1 MPLPYLLRRW
11 SARFGVGL
19 LLAGVVLCSVAGAG
33 AEPPNRMQE
42 YVVDSSDALQQ
53 QDLDRVRSAVDD
65 LYADYRVR
73 LWLYYVDDFAAM
85 EPQQWAEQTAAQ
97 SGFGDRDLLLA
108 VATRDRSYGVA
119 GQLPEG
125 VSESEFDDV
134 LLDAVEPALRQN
146 RWADAGVATAEGV
159 GTAAAGSAV
168 SLVPVLI
175 IGGAIVLA
183 VFGLMLFSRKR
194 RSDRDVAELE
204 HARKIDPTD
213 SRRLGSFSL
222 DTLDTLSQEMLV
234 DIDNAVQVSTEE
246 LALATGEFGDVAVLQ
261 FRRALEQ
268 ARAASGRAFAIRQQL
283 DDDIPET
290 PREQRSLLLDL
301 ISTVG
306 RADREL
312 DSQVTQFDGMRD
324 LLINAGDRLDALTRD
339 LVEVTSRTAAAE
351 SELTRL
357 RTAHPP
363 GTLASVR
370 DNVVM
375 AHERITFAEH
385 NIDSGREALGRP
397 VGEQGGAVAAI
408 RTAES
413 ALGQA
418 RRLLDAVLHA
428 ATNIEQAR
436 AGLPATLNELRDD
449 LTAAA
454 DAKRHGGQEL
464 ATATARAQEVLD
476 NAETATDPIATFHDA
491 VSASE
496 ELDRALAAA
505 THRKL
510 AAEDLRRRLDQTST
524 DARVRVDTAA
534 DFIGTRRGGIDAGP
548 RTRLA
553 EARRHL
559 DEAHRLR
566 DTDPTQALTQAR
578 SAADLAGRAL
588 HDAQT
593 NVVRWERGGGTFGA
607 GQTGAVLGG
616 VLIGELFRGA
626 GGGGFG
632 RGFGG
637 GFGPQSFGG
646 SAGSRRINRGGR
658 F

>member
-1 MPLPYLLRRW
+1 MPLPYRLRRW

-19 LLAGVVLCSVAGAG
+19 FLAGVVLCGVAGAG
-33 AEPPNRMQE
+33 AEPPDRMQE
-42 YVVDSSDALQQ
+42 YVVDSSGALQQ
-53 QDLDRVRSAVDD
+53 ADLDRVRGAVDD

-73 LWLYYVDDFAAM
+73 LWVYYVGDFAEM
-85 EPQQWAEQTAAQ
+85 EPQQWARRAAAQ
-97 SGFGDRDLLLA
+97 SDFGDRDLLLA
-108 VATRDRSYGVA
+108 VATRDRSYGVS
-119 GQLPEG
+119 GELPEG

-146 RWADAGVATAEGV
+146 RWADAGVAAAEGV

-168 SLVPVLI
+168 SLAPVLI
-175 IGGAIVLA
+175 IGGAIVLT
-183 VFGLMLFSRKR
+183 VFALMLFSRKR
-194 RSDRDVAELE
+194 RSDRDVAERE

-213 SRRLGSFSL
+213 SRRLAGFSL
-222 DTLDTLSQEMLV
+222 DTLDTLSQEMLIDV
-234 DIDNAVQVSTEE
+234 DNALQASNEE
-246 LALATGEFGDVAVLQ
+246 LALATGEFGDVAVLP
-261 FRRALEQ
+261 FRRALDQ
-268 ARAASGRAFAIRQQL
+268 ARAASSRAFAIRQQL
-283 DDDIPET
+283 DDDIAET
-290 PREQRSLLLDL
+290 PPEQRAMLLDL

-312 DSQVTQFDGMRD
+312 DSQVTQFDNMRN

-339 LVEVTSRTAAAE
+339 LVEVSSRTAAAE
-351 SELTRL
+351 TELTRL
-357 RTAHPP
+357 RTEYPP

-375 AHERITFAEH
+375 ARERITFAEH
-385 NIDSGREALGRP
+385 TIDSGREALDRP

-418 RRLLDAVLHA
+418 RTLLDGVLHA

-436 AGLPATLNELRDD
+436 AGLPAMLNELRDD
-449 LTAAA
+449 LAAAA

-464 ATATARAQEVLD
+464 ATATARAREVLD
-476 NAETATDPIATFHDA
+476 NAESATDPLATFHDA
-491 VSASE
+491 VSADE

-510 AAEDLRRRLDQTST
+510 AAEDLRRRLDQTLT
-524 DARVRVDTAA
+524 DARVRVHTAT

-553 EARRHL
+553 EAQRHL
-559 DEAHRLR
+559 DEAHRLL
-566 DTDPTQALTQAR
+566 DTDPAQALSQAR
-578 SAADLAGRAL
+578 TAADLAGRAL
-588 HDAQT
+588 HEAET
-593 NVVRWERGGGTFGA
+593 SVVRWERGGSTFGP

-616 VLIGELFRGA
+616 ILIGELFRGT
-626 GGGGFG
+626 GGGFG
-632 RGFGG
+632 S